1 MLAYSLEWLNFLG
14 RWLHVITGIAWIGAS
29 FYFIWLD
36 SNLRTPEDPEAIKK
50 GIKGEVWSVHGGGI
64 YHAQKYLASP
74 EKLPAPL
81 HWFKWEAYS
90 TWLSGMFMLIL
101 IYYVSADIYL
111 IDAAVYP
118 LSQAASIA
126 IGLGFLFGGWV
137 VYHALCNS
145 RLGKNDTALAIAI
158 AILCTASA
166 YVLCKL
172 FSGRGAFI
180 HYGAML
186 GTIMVAN
193 VAMVIIP
200 GQREIVKAKNENRPI
215 DPIHG
220 LRGKQRSVHN
230 TYFTLPVLMTM
241 ISNHYALFTNHSY
254 NWLVLLALTIAGA
267 LIRLYFVFKNQ
278 GRVKKGL
285 LWAGGAVLIALFF
298 ALAPRATTVPA
309 LQIKA
314 VNALNTGIY
323 SLPANVATIVAE
335 RCTNCH
341 MAQPSYPGFAAA
353 PKNILLD
360 SPERIIAQ
368 AQTIYQQTVV
378 LKAMPI
384 GNLTKIT
391 DDERAVLARWAEGL
405 AAKK

>member
-1 MLAYSLEWLNFLG
+1 MESYIFDWLNLLL
-14 RWLHVITGIAWIGAS
+14 RWLHVIVGIAWIGAS

-36 SNLRTPEDPEAIKK
+36 SSLRTPEDPEAIKK

-90 TWLSGMFMLIL
+90 TWLSGMFMLVL

-111 IDAAVYP
+111 IDPTVYP
-118 LSQAASIA
+118 LSQGASIA
-126 IGLGFLFGGWV
+126 IGLGFLVGGWV

-145 RLGKNDTALAIAI
+145 RLGKNDTALAVAI
-158 AILCTASA
+158 AILCAVSA

-220 LRGKQRSVHN
+220 LRGKQRSIHN

-241 ISNHYALFTNHSY
+241 ICNHYALFTNHAY
-254 NWLVLLALTIAGA
+254 NWAVLLALTVAGA

-278 GRVKKGL
+278 GKIQKGL
-285 LWAGGAVLIALFF
+285 LWAGGGVLILLFV
-298 ALAPRATTVPA
+298 ALAPRSTNVTTP
-309 LQIKA
+309 IKPVDA
-314 VNALNTGIY
+314 HNKGVS
-323 SLPANVATIVAE
+323 SLPANVASIVAE
-335 RCTNCH
+335 RCANCH

-391 DDERAVLARWAEGL
+391 DDERAILARWAEGL

>member
-1 MLAYSLEWLNFLG
+1 MLAYTLDWLNFLG

-36 SNLRTPEDPEAIKK
+36 SNLRTPDDPEAIEK

-74 EKLPAPL
+74 EKLPQPL

-90 TWLSGMFMLIL
+90 TWLSGMFMLVL

-111 IDAAVYP
+111 IDQAIYP
-118 LSQAASIA
+118 LTQGASIA
-126 IGLGFLFGGWV
+126 IGLGFLFGGWII
-137 VYHALCNS
+137 YHALCNS

-158 AILCTASA
+158 AILCTVAA
-166 YVLCKL
+166 VVLCKL

-241 ISNHYALFTNHSY
+241 ISNHYALFTNSSY
-254 NWLVLLALTIAGA
+254 NWLVLLALTVAGA

-278 GRVKKGL
+278 GRIKAGL
-285 LWAGGAVLIALFF
+285 LWAGGAVLLALFF
-298 ALAPRATTVPA
+298 ALAPSKLPPTAFSKSPA
-309 LQIKA
+309 
-314 VNALNTGIY
+314 NTLNTDVSGI
-323 SLPANVATIVAE
+323 PKNVAAIIAE
-335 RCTNCH
+335 RCTVCH
-341 MAQPSYPGFAAA
+341 MAQPSYPGFAAP

-360 SPERIIAQ
+360 TPERIIAQ
-368 AQTIYQQTVV
+368 AQIIYQQTVV
-378 LKAMPI
+378 LRAMPI
-384 GNLTKIT
+384 GNLSNIT
-391 DDERAVLARWAEGL
+391 EDERVVIARWAESL

>member
-36 SNLRTPEDPEAIKK
+36 SNLRAPDDPEAIKK
-50 GIKGEVWSVHGGGI
+50 GIRGEVWSVHGGGI

-74 EKLPAPL
+74 EKLPTPL

-90 TWLSGMFMLIL
+90 TWLSGMFMLVL

-111 IDAAVYP
+111 IDPAVYP

-126 IGLGFLFGGWV
+126 IGLGFLVGGWV
-137 VYHALCNS
+137 IYHALCNS
-145 RLGKNDTALAIAI
+145 RLEKNDAALAIAI
-158 AILCTASA
+158 AVLCAVSA
-166 YVLCKL
+166 YTLCKL

-220 LRGKQRSVHN
+220 LHGKQRSVHN

-241 ISNHYALFTNHSY
+241 IGNHYALFTNHSY
-254 NWLVLLALTIAGA
+254 NWAVLLALTVAGA

-278 GRVKKGL
+278 GHVKKVL
-285 LWAGGAVLIALFF
+285 LWAGGAVIVALFV
-298 ALAPRATTVPA
+298 ALAPYAQ
-309 LQIKA
+309 LDKIA
-314 VNALNTGIY
+314 VEALNKSFY
-323 SLPANVATIVAE
+323 SLPANVNAIITE
-335 RCTNCH
+335 RCAGCH

-384 GNLTKIT
+384 ANLTNIT
-391 DDERAVLARWAEGL
+391 DDERALIARWAEGL

>member
-1 MLAYSLEWLNFLG
+1 MLAYSLDWLNFLG

-36 SNLRTPEDPEAIKK
+36 SNLRTPDDPEAIEK

-74 EKLPAPL
+74 EKLPQPL

-90 TWLSGMFMLIL
+90 TWLSGMFMLVL

-111 IDAAVYP
+111 IDPAIYP

-126 IGLGFLFGGWV
+126 IGLSFLVGGWLI
-137 VYHALCNS
+137 YHALCNS
-145 RLGKNDTALAIAI
+145 RLSKNDTALAIAI
-158 AILCTASA
+158 SILCTVAA
-166 YVLCKL
+166 YALCKL

-241 ISNHYALFTNHSY
+241 ISNHYALFTNNSY
-254 NWLVLLALTIAGA
+254 NWLVLLALTVAGA

-278 GRVKKGL
+278 GHIKTRL
-285 LWAGGAVLIALFF
+285 LWAGGIILIALFF
-298 ALAPRATTVPA
+298 ALAPSKNP
-309 LQIKA
+309 
-314 VNALNTGIY
+314 VNAINTGVNINA
-323 SLPANVATIVAE
+323 SSTSENVAAIIAE
-335 RCTNCH
+335 RCTVCH
-341 MAQPSYPGFAAA
+341 MAQPSYPGFTAP

-360 SPERIIAQ
+360 TPERITAQ

-391 DDERAVLARWAEGL
+391 DAERAILARWAEGL